1 MKYPSI
7 KSAKAVNEHIILV
20 EFSNSERKTYDVTPL
35 LSKNIF
41 EPLRN
46 PIFFKNF
53 KVDTG
58 GYGIVWNEDIDISE
72 YELWIHGISTP

>member
-7 KSAKAVNEHIILV
+7 RSAEAADEHIISV
-20 EFSNSERKTYDVTPL
+20 EFSNNERRRYDVTPL
-35 LSKNIF
+35 LSKEIF

-46 PIFFKNF
+46 PVFFRNF

-72 YELWIHGISTP
+72 YELWIHGIPMP